1 MKKVVKKTVVKKP
14 VLKKAQLG
22 AEVSPIVSDES
33 KYYKSRR
40 GIRPDKE
47 ISEKKYLNKRYRM
60 TKSAD
65 VRKYDYDSVN
75 NPESSYRLYD
85 ASGEKTVTV
94 PANKTM
100 TYTKTKGIGKG
111 KSIKEVRPIEK
122 EKKGGVVKKVT
133 AKKTIVKSKKK

>member
-1 MKKVVKKTVVKKP
+1 MKKVIKKTVVKKP

-22 AEVSPIVSDES
+22 TEVTPMVSDGS

-40 GIRPDKE
+40 GIRADKE
-47 ISEKKYLNKRYRM
+47 ISEKKYNNKRYRM

-75 NPESSYRLYD
+75 NPESSYTLYD
-85 ASGEKTVTV
+85 ASGEKKVIV

-100 TYTKTKGIGKG
+100 TYTKEKGIGKG

-122 EKKGGVVKKVT
+122 QKKGGAVKAT
-133 AKKTIVKSKKK
+133 AKKVMVKSKKK